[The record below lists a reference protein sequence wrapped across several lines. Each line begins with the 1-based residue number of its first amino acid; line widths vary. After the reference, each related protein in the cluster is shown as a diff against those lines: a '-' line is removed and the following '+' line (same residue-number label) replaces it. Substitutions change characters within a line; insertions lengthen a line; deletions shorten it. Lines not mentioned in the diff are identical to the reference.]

1 PPSKCPVNRMKR
13 ILRFIRSFYFHPN
26 FFRFGAGLVLLFA
39 LSYYEAFL
47 LPVAVILSS
56 VWILITLIDII
67 ILWRRSD
74 FIFASRETPQKL
86 SNGDENPIY
95 VYVENRYNFL
105 VDLRVVDE
113 IPHQFQKRDVLFKL
127 SLKSGESRQILYN
140 LRPVKRGEYE
150 FGLIRVFVNTRL
162 RLVRRRYNFGEPAST
177 AVYPSFIQMRK
188 YELHAISHRL
198 TLYGIKRIR
207 RSGSNSEFEKI
218 KEYVAGD
225 DVRHINWKATAK
237 RNSLMVNQYIEER
250 AQPVYN
256 IIDMGRSMKM
266 PFEGMTLLDYS
277 INASL
282 VLSNIALQKFDQA
295 GLITFSHKLEDVV
308 PADRKSNQLSKIME
322 ALYKQQTGWLESNF
336 EALHV
341 YVKRQL
347 NRRSLLLIYTNFE
360 SLSGMRRQL
369 PYLRSMARNHVVVV
383 IFFQNTELKSFL
395 EKSASDTEEIYLKTI
410 AEKFEYEKRQI
421 VRELKAHGIYS
432 VLTPPDALTVNTI
445 NKYLEMKAS
454 GII

>member
-1 PPSKCPVNRMKR
+1 MKR

-47 LPVAVILSS
+47 LPVAVILSA

-74 FIFASRETPQKL
+74 FMFASRETPQKL

-95 VYVENRYNFL
+95 VYVENRYNFP

-266 PFEGMTLLDYS
+266 PFAGMTLLDYS

-395 EKSASDTEEIYLKTI
+395 EKSASGTEEIYLKTI

>member
-1 PPSKCPVNRMKR
+1 MKR

-74 FIFASRETPQKL
+74 FMFASRETPQKL

-95 VYVENRYNFL
+95 VYVENRYNFP

-162 RLVRRRYNFGEPAST
+162 RLVRRRYNFGEPTHT

-266 PFEGMTLLDYS
+266 PFAGMTLLDYS

-395 EKSASDTEEIYLKTI
+395 EKSASGTEEIYLKTI

>member
-1 PPSKCPVNRMKR
+1 MKR

-39 LSYYEAFL
+39 LSYYVAFL
-47 LPVAVILSS
+47 LPVAVILGA

-74 FIFASRETPQKL
+74 FMFASRETPQKL

-95 VYVENRYNFL
+95 VYVENRYNFP

-162 RLVRRRYNFGEPAST
+162 RLVRRRYSFGEPTNT

-308 PADRKSNQLSKIME
+308 AADRKSNQLSKIME

-395 EKSASDTEEIYLKTI
+395 EKSASGTEEIYLKTI

>member
-1 PPSKCPVNRMKR
+1 MKR

>member
-1 PPSKCPVNRMKR
+1 MKR

-74 FIFASRETPQKL
+74 FMFASRETPQKL

-95 VYVENRYNFL
+95 VYVENRYNFP

-162 RLVRRRYNFGEPAST
+162 RLVRRRYSFGEPAST

-266 PFEGMTLLDYS
+266 PFAGMTLLDYS

>member
-1 PPSKCPVNRMKR
+1 MKR

-47 LPVAVILSS
+47 LPVAVILSG

-74 FIFASRETPQKL
+74 FMFASRETPQKL

-95 VYVENRYNFL
+95 VYIENRYNFP

-162 RLVRRRYNFGEPAST
+162 RLVRRRYSFGEPANT

-218 KEYVAGD
+218 KEYVSGD

-308 PADRKSNQLSKIME
+308 AADRKSNQLSKIME

-383 IFFQNTELKSFL
+383 IFFQNTELRSFL
-395 EKSASDTEEIYLKTI
+395 EKSASGTEEIYLKTI

>member
-1 PPSKCPVNRMKR
+1 MKR
-13 ILRFIRSFYFHPN
+13 IIRFIRSFYFHPG
-26 FFRFGAGLVLLFA
+26 FFRAGAVLVLLFA
-39 LSYYEAFL
+39 LSYYQDLL
-47 LPVAVILSS
+47 LPLAIILAG
-56 VWILITLIDII
+56 VWLLLTLADII

-95 VYVENRYNFL
+95 IYVENRYNFA
-105 VDLRVVDE
+105 VWLRVIDE
-113 IPHQFQKRDVLFKL
+113 IPHQFQKRDVLFLLKL
-127 SLKSGESRQILYN
+127 ESGGSKQILYH

-150 FGLIRVFVNTRL
+150 FGRLRVFVTSAL
-162 RLVRRRYNFGEPAST
+162 RMVRRRYDFGEPQVT

-188 YELHAISHRL
+188 YELHAISQRL

-207 RSGSNSEFEKI
+207 RTGNNSEFEKI
-218 KEYVAGD
+218 KEYVPGD
-225 DVRHINWKATAK
+225 EVRHINWKATAK

-266 PFEGMTLLDYS
+266 PFHGMSLLDYS

-295 GLITFSHKLEDVV
+295 GLITYSHRLEDIV

-369 PYLRSMARNHVVVV
+369 PYLRSMARNHVVVI
-383 IFFQNTELKSFL
+383 IFFQNTELKAFL
-395 EKSASDTEEIYLKTI
+395 EKSASGTEEIYLKTI

-445 NKYLEMKAS
+445 NKYLEIKAS

>member
-1 PPSKCPVNRMKR
+1 MKR
-13 ILRFIRSFYFHPN
+13 IVRFIRSFYFHPN

-47 LPVAVILSS
+47 LPVATVLSG
-56 VWILITLIDII
+56 VWILVTLIDII

-95 VYVENRYNFL
+95 VYVENRYNIP
-105 VDLRVVDE
+105 VELRVVDE
-113 IPHQFQKRDVLFKL
+113 IPHQFQKRDVLFRL
-127 SLKSGESRQILYN
+127 SLKSGESRQILYH

-150 FGLIRVFVNTRL
+150 FGLIRVFANTRL
-162 RLVRRRYNFGEPAST
+162 RLVRRRYSFGEPRNT

-207 RSGSNSEFEKI
+207 RIGSNSEFEKI
-218 KEYVAGD
+218 KEYVTGD
-225 DVRHINWKATAK
+225 DVRHLNWKATAK
-237 RNSLMVNQYIEER
+237 RSSLMVNQYIEER

-277 INASL
+277 INAAL

-295 GLITFSHKLEDVV
+295 GLITFSHRLEDVV

-383 IFFQNTELKSFL
+383 IFFQNTELRSFL
-395 EKSASDTEEIYLKTI
+395 EKSASGTEEIYLKTI

-432 VLTPPDALTVNTI
+432 VLTPPDSLTVNTI

>member
-1 PPSKCPVNRMKR
+1 MKK
-13 ILRFIRSFYFHPN
+13 IKRFIGSLYIHPR
-26 FFRFGAGLVLLFA
+26 FFWLGALLVLLFA
-39 LSYYEAFL
+39 LSYYIPPL
-47 LPVAVILSS
+47 LVLSMVAAGIWLLLTLS
-56 VWILITLIDII
+56 DII

-95 VYVENRYNFL
+95 IYIENRYNFK

-113 IPHQFQKRDVLFKL
+113 IPHQFQKRDVLFRL
-127 SLKSGESRQILYN
+127 SLRSGESKQILYN

-150 FGLIRVFVNTRL
+150 FGLTRVFVTTAL
-162 RLVRRRYNFGEPAST
+162 RMVRRRFDFGSPQNT

-207 RSGSNSEFEKI
+207 RTGSNTEFEKI
-218 KEYVAGD
+218 KEYVSGD

-266 PFEGMTLLDYS
+266 PFNGMSLLDYS

-295 GLITFSHKLEDVV
+295 GLITYSHQIDEVV
-308 PADRKSNQLSKIME
+308 PADRKKNQLSGIME
-322 ALYKQQTGWLESNF
+322 SLYKQQTGWLESNF

-341 YVKRQL
+341 YVKRKL
-347 NRRSLLLIYTNFE
+347 NRRSLLLLYTNFE

-383 IFFQNTELKSFL
+383 IFFQNTELKAFL
-395 EKSASDTEEIYLKTI
+395 EKETRNTEDIYMKTI
-410 AEKFEYEKRQI
+410 AEKFDYEKRQI

-445 NKYLEMKAS
+445 NKYLELKAS